1 MSDASLLHC
10 NVCDQ
15 PEYVCECVGHQ
26 CCDCGEPFS
35 QEASLPV
42 GICVSSATASTKPK

>member
-26 CCDCGEPFS
+26 CCDCGEPLS
-35 QEASLPV
+35 QEIVAGRDMCFV
-42 GICVSSATASTKPK
+42 CYCEHQA